1 MNIVLVE
8 PEIPQN
14 TGNVAR
20 TCAAIGATLHLVH
33 PLGFRVDDRA
43 VRRAGL
49 DYWHLVSVRHHQ
61 SLDAFLGELD
71 PREVILFSSKAAVP
85 FTEID
90 YPPSA
95 YLVFGNETSGLP
107 DRLIASHVGPVVRIP
122 TVHGARCLNLSNA
135 VAVGAY
141 EAARQAGFAGLETS
155 RGASGREGT
164 D

>member
-1 MNIVLVE
+1 VNIVLVE

-20 TCAAIGATLHLVH
+20 TCAALGAVLHLVH
-33 PLGFRVDDRA
+33 PLGFDVDDRA

-49 DYWHLVSVRHHQ
+49 DYWHLVTVRHHESFQ
-61 SLDAFLGELD
+61 AFLAGRD
-71 PREVILFSSKAAVP
+71 AREVILFSSKAVVP
-85 FTEID
+85 FTQIA

-95 YLVFGNETSGLP
+95 SLVFGNETDGLSEA
-107 DRLIASHVGPVVRIP
+107 LIATHEGPVVRIP
-122 TVHGARCLNLSNA
+122 TLHEARCLNLSNA

-141 EAARQAGFAGLETS
+141 EAARQAGFAGLEMS
-155 RGASGREGT
+155 RRLDIPARP

>member
-20 TCAAIGATLHLVH
+20 TCAALGATLHLVH
-33 PLGFRVDDRA
+33 PLGFRIDDRS

-49 DYWHLVSVRHHQ
+49 DYWHLVSVRHHE
-61 SLDAFLGELD
+61 SLSAFLANRD
-71 PREVILFSSKAAVP
+71 AREVVLFSSKASVP
-85 FTEID
+85 FTEIA
-90 YPPSA
+90 YPPA
-95 YLVFGNETSGLP
+95 ACLVFGNETQGLP
-107 DRLIASHVGPVVRIP
+107 EELIRSHEGPVVRIP
-122 TVHGARCLNLSNA
+122 TLHEVRCLNLSNA

-155 RGASGREGT
+155 RGQDVSARP